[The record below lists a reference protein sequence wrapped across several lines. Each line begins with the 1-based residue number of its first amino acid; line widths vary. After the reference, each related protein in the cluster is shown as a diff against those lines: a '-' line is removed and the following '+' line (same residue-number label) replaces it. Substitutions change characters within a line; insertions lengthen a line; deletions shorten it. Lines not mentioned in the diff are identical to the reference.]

1 MRIRGN
7 QVLMTFLIVL
17 FPFSCRISLLK
28 REIVEGF
35 SKGRTQQLSF
45 LFFRAS
51 IRLNKEKR
59 SNIQGS
65 MFQAWKKI

>member
-1 MRIRGN
+1 MRIRGD
-7 QVLMTFLIVL
+7 QILMTFLIVF
-17 FPFSCRISLLK
+17 FPFSCKISLLK

-51 IRLNKEKR
+51 IRPNKERR
-59 SNIQGS
+59 SSIQGS
-65 MFQAWKKI
+65 MFQAWKKV